1 MRVTLLMICLWFA
14 AGHLQAK
21 IVFYSKRD
29 ENLEIYTM
37 DSDGGNQT
45 RLTHHAR
52 DDWSPT
58 WAPNGQQI
66 AFVSERDGNS
76 EVYVMDA
83 DGKNPRN
90 LTRHPGID
98 GYPDWSPGGSQIV
111 FDSSRGGKEP
121 NQDIDIFVMR
131 ADGSNVRQ
139 ITRLGF
145 ASRPKWSPDGKRIA
159 FEAVVDDGRQVYVVN
174 ADGTHRWQVSKPEP
188 DAAMFVRGWS
198 PDGKQILYTAAIGAK
213 SNNASFII
221 ATLDPSGRSKVT
233 KWERVP
239 LPKMP
244 ISLASWG
251 TDGKSIL
258 FSGASQANW
267 DIYRYLIDSEQLIQL
282 TFHFRK
288 DTSPQEW
295 NPRLSVQPQRLL
307 PLFWGEIKSNR
318 LRH

>member
-1 MRVTLLMICLWFA
+1 MRILVLVACLWFA
-14 AGHLQAK
+14 TSPLWGK
-21 IVFYSKRD
+21 IVFYSFRD
-29 ENLEIYTM
+29 GNTEVYKMN
-37 DSDGGNQT
+37 SDGSNQT
-45 RLTHHAR
+45 RLTFNEAS
-52 DDWSPT
+52 DSSPVWSP
-58 WAPNGQQI
+58 NGRQI
-66 AFVSERDGNS
+66 TFQSKRDGNW

-83 DGKNPRN
+83 DGKNQRR

-98 GYPDWSPGGSQIV
+98 GYPDWSPGGSYIA

-121 NQDIDIFVMR
+121 NQDIDIFVMN

-159 FEAVVDDGRQVYVVN
+159 FEAVVDNGRQVYVVN

-198 PDGKQILYTAAIGAK
+198 PDGKRILYTAAIGAK

-221 ATLDPSGRSKVT
+221 ATLDSSGRSKVK

-251 TDGKSIL
+251 ADGKSLL

-267 DIYRYLIDSEQLIQL
+267 DIYRYLIDSGQLIQL

-307 PLFWGEIKSNR
+307 PLFWGQIKSNR
-318 LRH
+318 